1 MFRLSEIHADLAGG
15 GGHMPD
21 VQPAEQLTAAFDVA
35 ALFYVSGGVLVR
47 VMMDEGLTGRPA

>member
-1 MFRLSEIHADLAGG
+1 MFLLSEIHEDLVGG

-21 VQPAEQLTAAFDVA
+21 TQPTEQLTTAFDVA

-47 VMMDEGLTGRPA
+47 VMIDDGLTGRLA